1 MAARWNTQLPFCA
14 RMGMA
19 MSSEAA
25 LIAALRALAP
35 HPAARGLADD
45 AAVLEFGNEALVLT
59 HDMMVEGVHWLPGQ
73 DPADVA
79 YKLVAVNLSDLAAK
93 GAEPLGVLLGYTLGP
108 DDARFVEG
116 LGEVL
121 AEFGVPLLGGDTV
134 SAPAGSARAIGLTA
148 LGRATCRP
156 VPSRLGARVGDEVW
170 VTGALGGAMLGFEAV
185 RDGIYSVD
193 TRAFR
198 RPRPLL
204 TEGRALAPLVSA
216 MMDISDGLLLDASR
230 MAQASG
236 VTIVLDAAAVPL
248 AEGISQARRHDALT
262 WGDDYQLLFT
272 CEPGCLLPTTTP
284 VRIGTVVAP
293 VDHAV
298 LLDGTPP
305 AGALGFEH
313 GPT

>member
-1 MAARWNTQLPFCA
+1 
-14 RMGMA
+14 
-19 MSSEAA
+19 MSSEAT
-25 LIAALRALAP
+25 LIAALRTLAS

-45 AAVLEFGNEALVLT
+45 AAVLEFGGEALVLT

-93 GAEPLGVLLGYTLGP
+93 GAEPLGVLLGYTLGT
-108 DDARFVEG
+108 DDARFVAG
-116 LGEVL
+116 LGEAL

-134 SAPAGSARAIGLTA
+134 SAPTGSARAIGLTA
-148 LGRATCRP
+148 LGRGTCRP
-156 VPSRLGARVGDEVW
+156 VPSRRGARVGDGVW
-170 VTGALGGAMLGFEAV
+170 VTGPLGGAMTGFEAL
-185 RDGIYSVD
+185 RDGVSGVD

-204 TEGRALAPLVSA
+204 AEGRALAPLVSA

-230 MAQASG
+230 LAQASG
-236 VTIVLDAAAVPL
+236 VTIALDGAAVPL
-248 AEGISQARRHDALT
+248 ADGMPEARRHDALT

-272 CEPGCLLPTTTP
+272 CPPGCALPTFPPRHSTP
-284 VRIGTVVAP
+284 VRVGTVAP
-293 VDHAV
+293 AGDHAV
-298 LLDGTPP
+298 LLDGATP
-305 AGALGFEH
+305 AGTLGYQHGDRH